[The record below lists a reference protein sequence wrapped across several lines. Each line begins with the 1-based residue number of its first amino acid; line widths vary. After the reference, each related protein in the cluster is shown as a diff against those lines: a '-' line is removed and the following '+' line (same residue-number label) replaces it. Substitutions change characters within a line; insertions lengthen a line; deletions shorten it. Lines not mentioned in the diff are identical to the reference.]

1 MSPRGTAGERGRAP
15 SDIGLRLP
23 PLAWWAPLACC
34 AIGAA
39 LLAVVVLAVVRR
51 PGPEDDR
58 SPADQRP
65 GFLVA
70 PGDARKVAGLALPG
84 DPVGRRPVLVVF
96 DRSLPD
102 LGRYATA
109 LTDVPAAVAV
119 VLVTERSPT
128 SLARMPRGQLLVDA
142 SGHVA
147 RTVGM
152 HRPRDRGGPVGYAV
166 LDARARVRYTTLDPS
181 YLDHGYETALIAKA
195 VVG

>member
-1 MSPRGTAGERGRAP
+1 MRARGTAGGRGRAP
-15 SDIGLRLP
+15 SGVRLRQP
-23 PLAWWAPLACC
+23 PLTWWAPLACC

-51 PGPEDDR
+51 PGPRDDP

-65 GFLVA
+65 GFLTA
-70 PGDARKVAGLALPG
+70 PGDAREVAGLALPG
-84 DPVGRRPVLVVF
+84 DPVGHRPVLVVF
-96 DRSLPD
+96 DRSWPD
-102 LGRYATA
+102 LRRYATA
-109 LTDVPAAVAV
+109 LADVPAEVAV
-119 VLVTERSPT
+119 VLVTERPPPA
-128 SLARMPRGQLLVDA
+128 LGRVPRGRLVVDA
-142 SGHVA
+142 SCQLA

-166 LDARARVRYTTLDPS
+166 LDARARVRYATLDPG